1 LCYNQTFN
9 YKGEGVIE
17 YRKGNLLDVQT
28 GVIAH
33 GVNCQGVMGSGVAL
47 AVRQK
52 YPEVYTAYSLLC
64 LKHEDWNLLGR
75 YQFVSVG
82 DNLAVVNLFTQL
94 DYGRGRSR
102 YVSYDAIDNAFRGC
116 FSLLDNETLNIPAI
130 GAGLGGGNW
139 KIISSIIEAHQGNHK
154 VICWEL

>member
-1 LCYNQTFN
+1 M
-9 YKGEGVIE
+9 IE

-47 AVRQK
+47 AIRQK
-52 YPEVYTAYSLLC
+52 YPEVYTKYSLLC
-64 LKHEDWNLLGR
+64 SKNSDIDLLGN

-82 DNLAVVNLFTQL
+82 ENLSVVNLFTQL
-94 DYGRGRSR
+94 NYGRSATR
-102 YVSYDAIDNAFRGC
+102 YISYDAIDDAFRGC
-116 FSLLDNETLNIPAI
+116 FSLLDNETLNIPYI